1 MAMETPGTTR
11 APPVI
16 PAKGLPSAR
25 SGAGTQTPVSLT
37 AQARQPSAD
46 HAIAQRLSSEYHRG
60 QLEFRRGCVMDYRPL
75 GNTGISVSE
84 IGFGC
89 GNVGGLMIRGAH
101 ADQVAAVA
109 RAMELGINYFD
120 TAPSYG
126 DGQSETNLGR
136 VLQELSA
143 DIYVGTKFRVTTH
156 DPGRIRAN
164 VIASVEESLTRLQR
178 EQVTLMQMHNPV
190 ASVAEG
196 GSVSPEEALG
206 QVVDALRDLRD
217 QGKVRFWGLTAVGE
231 TPALHRIIDSGTLRT
246 VQSVYNLV
254 NPSAGMPAPPG
265 FDMDDYGNLIGRAND
280 NGMGV
285 LVIRVLAAGALSG
298 EIARHSVAVPT
309 VAPIGSGRDY
319 SQDQARADGF
329 RFLVREGYAHSLVE
343 PPCGSP
349 SVTPAS
355 AASW

>member
-1 MAMETPGTTR
+1 
-11 APPVI
+11 
-16 PAKGLPSAR
+16 
-25 SGAGTQTPVSLT
+25 
-37 AQARQPSAD
+37 
-46 HAIAQRLSSEYHRG
+46 
-60 QLEFRRGCVMDYRPL
+60 MDYRPL
-75 GNTGISVSE
+75 GNTGLSVSE

-89 GNVGGLMIRGAH
+89 GNVGGLMIRGEH
-101 ADQVAAVA
+101 GDQVKAVA

-136 VLQELSA
+136 VLKELAA
-143 DIYVGTKFRVTTH
+143 DVYVGTKFRVTTH
-156 DPGRIRAN
+156 EPGHIKAD

-178 EQVTLMQMHNPV
+178 EQVDLMQMHNHV

-206 QVVDALRDLRD
+206 EVVEALRELRD
-217 QGKVRFWGLTAVGE
+217 QGKVRFWGMTAVGE
-231 TPALHRIIDSGTLRT
+231 TAALHRIVDSGTLNT

-254 NPSAGMPAPPG
+254 NPSAGTSAPSG
-265 FDMDDYGNLIGRAND
+265 FDMPDYGNLIGRASAK
-280 NGMGV
+280 GMGV

-298 EIARHSVAVPT
+298 EAARHPVAVPS

-329 RFLVREGYAHSLVE
+329 RFLLQGGYVGNLVE
-343 PPCGSP
+343 ASLRFALGNPGVSSVLVGYSSLEHLEQAVEYAARGPLPPEATARLPEVWSGF
-349 SVTPAS
+349 TG
-355 AASW
+355 